1 MGYEPLIRF
10 MKQMQGK
17 LGSALYAPLQS
28 HTNPQHA
35 AFIRQLQKEL
45 RAKEELMIP
54 LQELVVVVFDLE
66 TTGFFP
72 EQGDQILSIGGVKV
86 QGETLLES
94 DTFYSIVRYDQK
106 LEAHI
111 QELTGLSEEEVREA
125 PLLEEVLV
133 QFFKFA
139 GNHILVAHH
148 AAHEKKFMDAATRKV
163 FRTPF
168 QHRIVD
174 TSFLLRIA
182 EPKES
187 WHHLEDWCTHCQI
200 PVKNRHHALGDALLA
215 AQLWSTS
222 VQKIG
227 SLGLHT
233 LQDVYERLAKS

>member
-17 LGSALYAPLQS
+17 LGSALYAPLHS
-28 HTNPQHA
+28 HTNPQHV

-54 LQELVVVVFDLE
+54 LQELIVVVFDLE
-66 TTGFFP
+66 TTGFLP

-86 QGETLLES
+86 KGETLLEN
-94 DTFYSIVRYDQK
+94 DTFYSLVRYDQQ
-106 LEAHI
+106 LEVHI

-125 PLLEEVLV
+125 PPLGEVLV
-133 QFFKFA
+133 QFFKFV

-148 AAHEKKFMDAATRKV
+148 ANHEKKFMDAATRKV
-163 FRTPF
+163 FFTPF
-168 QHRIVD
+168 RHRIID

-182 EPKES
+182 EPKVP

-200 PVKNRHHALGDALLA
+200 PVENRHHALGDAIMA

-222 VQKIG
+222 LHKIR

-233 LQDVYERLAKS
+233 MQDVYERLANS